1 MNLSEIIGIIQAI
14 ELPLTILGTWILFKK
29 IMKNKDVQEM
39 LKLMKEGKEQLKKIL
54 ENQKHEH

>member
-1 MNLSEIIGIIQAI
+1 LNLSEIIGIIQAI